1 MVGVQGVGAFLNRR
15 NARGR
20 RRGGSAGA
28 ASRLL
33 GTQAGKQTE
42 SGEGQSEHWE
52 HPEESIVCRLQW
64 HFGLIARDLLV
75 HNYNNVL
82 ADHPVVGLITLGTPN
97 WGYPYIPADATV
109 RCPAQVQDMN
119 GGWNPYVNDPSTAFL
134 SPFLTSLKQG
144 WSSSSYGGY
153 WFAAA
158 GTNCPN
164 PFRVGS
170 VGFPAPPTGCLYS
183 ASGGSIDPN
192 NDGVVCRD
200 SAIYSAN
207 SCTRMH
213 LVVGDRR
220 SSFAQTTHRPL
231 RSFSIPI
238 HATHS
243 FSR

>member
-164 PFRVGS
+164 PFRVG
-170 VGFPAPPTGCLYS
+170 AS
-183 ASGGSIDPN
+183 ASLLRRRAASTPPQEDPSI
-192 NDGVVCRD
+192 RTMM
-200 SAIYSAN
+200 A
-207 SCTRMH
+207 SCVATAPSTR
-213 LVVGDRR
+213 
-220 SSFAQTTHRPL
+220 QTPA
-231 RSFSIPI
+231 
-238 HATHS
+238 HACI
-243 FSR
+243 